1 MVEID
6 AITSAYQNAEQ
17 AVFAARH
24 VIEAAEKGIENA
36 KTNAADHL
44 TNQLLGKVGA
54 APVTIKQA
62 RQAFLD
68 AEDELS
74 TVQAARRRCSQ
85 KLSVVET
92 RPSFAESKI
101 KECALVVIAAEARI
115 RLKSLLVGEKAYRE
129 FVDAE
134 NVLHWFQAM
143 GLAERSP
150 AHRPLGP
157 QTKSERFSEPV
168 RGKRCSKRC

>member
-1 MVEID
+1 MSNVQSLSSKPSVSSTPSRPSRSPERQALAAAIAKRDDILVEID

-74 TVQAARRRCSQ
+74 TVQAAREALQS
-85 KLSVVET
+85 ET
-92 RPSFAESKI
+92 
-101 KECALVVIAAEARI
+101 
-115 RLKSLLVGEKAYRE
+115 
-129 FVDAE
+129 
-134 NVLHWFQAM
+134 
-143 GLAERSP
+143 
-150 AHRPLGP
+150 
-157 QTKSERFSEPV
+157 
-168 RGKRCSKRC
+168 